1 VSLALLSFETVYR
14 LKFKIRFYCYIEKT
28 YFTASYFYM
37 IAPLIVVLI
46 KTLRWLETTKMLGSM
61 KCARTLDGC

>member
-1 VSLALLSFETVYR
+1 
-14 LKFKIRFYCYIEKT
+14 
-28 YFTASYFYM
+28 M

>member
-1 VSLALLSFETVYR
+1 
-14 LKFKIRFYCYIEKT
+14 
-28 YFTASYFYM
+28 M

-61 KCARTLDGC
+61 KCARTLDGCWTFHLSWIKSGLLSVLL